1 VDIEIKTVAVTW
13 FLALTTAFLILAHLA
28 GQYYLF
34 FVSPGNAPTVVA
46 LFNLDGERNVPAVYS
61 TLLLLFCACL
71 LALIAHASRHK
82 GAGYLY
88 WLGLAL
94 VFVFLASDEFFEL
107 HEGLV
112 VPVRSALSTSGL
124 LYFAWVIPYT
134 AALAVLAL
142 IYFKFVLRLPVRA
155 RGLFLLAGLIYIGGT
170 LGMELLGGQY
180 YEKVQR
186 VDAAYSL
193 IFVTIEELLE
203 MTGLVIFLHALLSY
217 IDAEFGEISL

>member
-1 VDIEIKTVAVTW
+1 MDIEIKTVVVTW
-13 FLALTTAFLILAHLA
+13 LLALTTAFLILAHIA

-46 LFNLDGERNVPAVYS
+46 LFNLDGERNVPAVFS
-61 TLLLLFCACL
+61 TLLLLSCACL
-71 LALIAHASRHK
+71 LALIAHASRRK

-94 VFVFLASDEFFEL
+94 IFVYLACDEFFEL

-112 VPVRSALSTSGL
+112 VPVRSALHASGL
-124 LYFAWVIPYT
+124 LYFAWVIPYA

-142 IYFKFVLRLPVRA
+142 VYLKFVFRLPIRT
-155 RGLFLLAGLIYIGGT
+155 RRLFILAGLIYVAGA

-186 VDAAYSL
+186 IDAVYSL
-193 IFVTIEELLE
+193 FFVTIEELLE
-203 MTGLVIFLHALLSY
+203 MTGLVIFIHALLSY